1 MKLNEK
7 VAAGIA
13 EEYLDR
19 WRRVARYDELAGMEE
34 NGDKDWE
41 NVTGEDGQEYKVL
54 SYVLPHGDETLRM
67 VISVNHRRKDDH
79 AAADPLIREA
89 IMRSDGTVTTPADLA
104 ELEDRWLL
112 PYRGMQVVQVRVSY
126 QLTLLLDGD
135 AHVNIETTATLT
147 SGPLSAPDAKP
158 VQLAP
163 ERQEVAPALALFGA
177 TIVSSVAFKSGALRL
192 VFDTGTHLTVKPDS
206 HYEAWSTCGPDGL
219 LFVCLP
225 GGGLS
230 IFR

>member
-19 WRRVARYDELAGMEE
+19 WRRVARYDELAVMEE

-54 SYVLPHGDETLRM
+54 AYVLPHGDGTLRM
-67 VISVNHRRKDDH
+67 VISVNLRRMDH
-79 AAADPLIREA
+79 AAADPLTREA
-89 IMRSDGTVTTPADLA
+89 VMRSDGAVTTPADLA
-104 ELEDRWLL
+104 ELKDRWLL
-112 PYRGMQVVQVRVSY
+112 PYRGMQVVQIRVSY

-135 AHVNIETTATLT
+135 AAVNIETTATLT
-147 SGPLSAPDAKP
+147 SGSLSASDAES
-158 VQLAP
+158 VQLVP
-163 ERQEVAPALALFGA
+163 ERQEVVPALALFGA

-192 VFDTGTHLTVKPDS
+192 VFDTGTHLNVKPDC
-206 HYEAWSTCGPDGL
+206 HYEAWSTCGPDDVR
-219 LFVCLP
+219 FVCLP

>member
-1 MKLNEK
+1 VKPNEK
-7 VAAGIA
+7 VAARIA

-19 WRRVARYDELAGMEE
+19 WRRVACYDELAVMEE

-41 NVTGEDGQEYKVL
+41 HVTGEDGQEYKVL
-54 SYVLPHGDETLRM
+54 AYVLPHGDETLRM
-67 VISVNHRRKDDH
+67 VASVNHRRRDH
-79 AAADPLIREA
+79 VAADPVIREA
-89 IMRSDGTVTTPADLA
+89 VMRSDGTVTTPADLA
-104 ELEDRWLL
+104 ELEDRWIL

-135 AHVNIETTATLT
+135 VQVDIESTATLT
-147 SGPLSAPDAKP
+147 SGPLGAPDAKP
-158 VQLAP
+158 VLLAP

-177 TIVSSVAFKSGALRL
+177 TLLSSVAFTSGALRL
-192 VFDTGTHLTVKPDS
+192 GFDIGTHLNVKPDFQ
-206 HYEAWSTCGPDGL
+206 YEAWSTRGPDDL
-219 LFVCLP
+219 RFVCLP

>member
-1 MKLNEK
+1 VKLNEK

-19 WRRVARYDELAGMEE
+19 WRRVARYGELAVMEE

-41 NVTGEDGQEYKVL
+41 HVTGEDGREYKVL
-54 SYVLPHGDETLRM
+54 FYVLPHEEEEGLRM
-67 VISVNHRRKDDH
+67 VVSVNHRRRDH

-89 IMRSDGTVTTPADLA
+89 VMRSDGIVTTPADLA

-135 AHVNIETTATLT
+135 VQVNIESTATLT

-177 TIVSSVAFKSGALRL
+177 TIVSPVAFKSGALRL
-192 VFDTGTHLTVKPDS
+192 VFDTGTHLNVKPDS
-206 HYEAWSTCGPDGL
+206 QFEAWSIRGPDDL
-219 LFVCLP
+219 RFACLP

>member
-19 WRRVARYDELAGMEE
+19 WRRVARYDELAVMEE
-34 NGDKDWE
+34 NDDKEWE
-41 NVTGEDGQEYKVL
+41 NVVGEDGQEYKVL
-54 SYVLPHGDETLRM
+54 AYVLPHGDGTLRM
-67 VISVNHRRKDDH
+67 VISVNRRRKDR

-89 IMRSDGTVTTPADLA
+89 VMRSDGTVTTPADLA

-112 PYRGMQVVQVRVSY
+112 PYRGMRVVQVQVSY

-135 AHVNIETTATLT
+135 AQVTIESTATLT
-147 SGPLSAPDAKP
+147 SGSLSAPDAEP

-177 TIVSSVAFKSGALRL
+177 TLVSAVAFKSGALRL

-206 HYEAWSTCGPDGL
+206 HYEAWNTRGPDDVR
-219 LFVCLP
+219 FICLP

>member
-19 WRRVARYDELAGMEE
+19 WRRVARYDELAVMEE

-54 SYVLPHGDETLRM
+54 AYVLPHGDETLRM
-67 VISVNHRRKDDH
+67 VISVNLRRKNH

-89 IMRSDGTVTTPADLA
+89 VMRSDGTVTTPADLV

-112 PYRGMQVVQVRVSY
+112 PYRGMQVVQVQVSY

-135 AHVNIETTATLT
+135 AQVSIESMATLT
-147 SGPLSAPDAKP
+147 KQPAERSRCGAGPA
-158 VQLAP
+158 
-163 ERQEVAPALALFGA
+163 
-177 TIVSSVAFKSGALRL
+177 
-192 VFDTGTHLTVKPDS
+192 
-206 HYEAWSTCGPDGL
+206 GP
-219 LFVCLP
+219 
-225 GGGLS
+225 
-230 IFR
+230 